1 MSHAPT
7 NKSSGPMQRIRRDHK
22 VRNFHQAKW
31 DEPVVFELHRPG
43 ERGVIPP
50 GTEAGI
56 ASEVGGAA
64 SLIPSAMRRSEAP
77 KLPEIGQAKVLR
89 HYLRLSQETL
99 GSDLNVEIGQGTC
112 TMKYIPRINEMLI
125 RTPNMMELHPLQD
138 PDSAQGIL
146 EVYHRLDLA
155 MREISGMDAFSFQPS
170 SGTQA
175 LLAMASIVRAYHDSR
190 GEGEQRDEIITTIF
204 SHPSQAATAAVKG
217 YKIITL
223 HPDEDGFPDLEKL
236 KDAVSERTAG
246 FVVANPEDTGIYN
259 HRIRE
264 FTDVVHAAGGVCFYD
279 QANANGL
286 LGITRAKEAGFDMCF
301 FNLHKT
307 FAAPH
312 MCGGPAT
319 GALGV
324 AEPFAQ
330 FLPGP
335 LVVHEDGK
343 YALKDQPDASIGK
356 VRSFHGVAQTVL
368 RAYAWIM
375 ALGAEGLR
383 DVARIAVLNNNYL
396 YHKIL
401 QIRGASA
408 PYIKGRRLEQVRYSW
423 KQLTDETGVTTEDIT
438 RRMCDFGLHYW
449 TSHHPY
455 IVPQPFT
462 LEPTESYSKEDLDE
476 YIQALAHISEEA
488 YTNPDIV
495 KTAPHNSTVHRNDES
510 SLDDPAQW
518 CITWRAYLKKAQS
531 K

>member
-1 MSHAPT
+1 M
-7 NKSSGPMQRIRRDHK
+7 KRIRRDHK
-22 VRNFHQAKW
+22 VRRFHQAKW
-31 DEPVVFELHRPG
+31 DEPVIFELHRSG

-50 GTEAGI
+50 YTEAGI
-56 ASEVGGAA
+56 AEVVGQGSAR
-64 SLIPSAMRRSEAP
+64 IPSVMRRKEAP
-77 KLPEIGQAKVLR
+77 ALPEIGQAKVLR

-99 GSDLNVEIGQGTC
+99 GSDFNVEIGQGTC

-125 RTPNMMELHPLQD
+125 RTPNLMELHPLQD
-138 PDSAQGIL
+138 AGSVQGIL
-146 EVYHRLDLA
+146 EIYYKLDLA
-155 MREISGMDAFSFQPS
+155 MREISGMNAFSFQPS

-190 GEGEQRDEIITTIF
+190 GEGDQRDEIITTIF

-217 YKIITL
+217 YKVITL

-236 KDAVSERTAG
+236 KNAVSERTAG

-264 FTDVVHAAGGVCFYD
+264 FTDVVHEAGGICFYD

-324 AEPFAQ
+324 IDALKR

-335 LVVHEDGK
+335 LVDWDGSH
-343 YALKDQPDASIGK
+343 YVLAEQSDDSIGK

-368 RAYAWIM
+368 RSYAWIM
-375 ALGAEGLR
+375 SLGPDGLKN
-383 DVARIAVLNNNYL
+383 VAQIAVLNNNYL

-408 PYIKGRRLEQVRYSW
+408 PYMKGQRLEQVRYSW

-476 YIQALAHISEEA
+476 YIETLAHISNEA
-488 YTNPDIV
+488 YTQPHIV
-495 KTAPHNSTVHRNDES
+495 KLAPHSSTVHRNVES
-510 SLDDPAQW
+510 SLDDPAEW
-518 CITWRAYLKKAQS
+518 CITWRAYLKKTEPV
-531 K
+531 

>member
-1 MSHAPT
+1 M
-7 NKSSGPMQRIRRDHK
+7 KKIRRDGK
-22 VRNFHQAKW
+22 TRNFHQAKW
-31 DEPVVFELHRPG
+31 DEPVIFELHLPG
-43 ERGVIPP
+43 ERGILVPAADPDVAAEIGDGFSSIP
-50 GTEAGI
+50 EAMFRDQ
-56 ASEVGGAA
+56 
-64 SLIPSAMRRSEAP
+64 PP

-99 GSDLNVEIGQGTC
+99 GSDFNVEIGQGTC

-125 RTPNMMELHPLQD
+125 RTPKMTVLHPLQD
-138 PDSAQGIL
+138 ESTVQGIL
-146 EVYHRLDLA
+146 EIYHTMDLY
-155 MREISGMDAFSFQPS
+155 MREVSGMDQFTFQPS

-175 LLAMASIVRAYHDSR
+175 LFAMASIVRAYHESR
-190 GEGEQRDEIITTIF
+190 GEGDRRDEIITTIF

-223 HPDEDGFPDLEKL
+223 YPDADGFPDLEAL
-236 KDAVSERTAG
+236 KAAISERTAG
-246 FVVANPEDTGIYN
+246 FVVANPEDTGIFN
-259 HRIRE
+259 PRIRQ
-264 FTDVVHAAGGVCFYD
+264 FTDLVHEAGGICFYD

-324 AEPFAQ
+324 VKELIP

-335 LVVHEDGK
+335 IVEKAGDTYTFNRQLEK
-343 YALKDQPDASIGK
+343 SIGK

-368 RAYAWIM
+368 RSYAWIR
-375 ALGAEGLR
+375 ALGPDGLK
-383 DVARIAVLNNNYL
+383 DVAQTAVLNNNYL
-396 YHKIL
+396 YSRVLK
-401 QIRGASA
+401 IRGASA
-408 PYIKGRRLEQVRYSW
+408 PYVEGGRLEQVRYSW
-423 KQLTDETGVTTEDIT
+423 ERLTEETGVTTEDVT

-455 IVPQPFT
+455 VVPQPFT

-476 YIQALAHISEEA
+476 YVRALQQISDEA
-488 YTNPDIV
+488 YGNPEIV
-495 KTAPHNSTVHRNDES
+495 KTAPHRSTVHRIDDS
-510 SLDDPAQW
+510 GFDDPRQW
-518 CITWRAYLKKAQS
+518 CITWRSYLKKA
-531 K
+531 KP